1 VFSFL
6 FFFFFKFH
14 DVTNSYSAEFVQ
26 ARNRFHDAGLDAKIG
41 TYAFGW
47 TWGAWGCITLAV
59 LLLFSGTA
67 VGGSSSNDNVR
78 NKSSTRFFSRKRST
92 RSRGSFIDND
102 GQRKVK
108 DEYA

>member
-1 VFSFL
+1 ML
-6 FFFFFKFH
+6 ANPH
-14 DVTNSYSAEFVQ
+14 SAEFVQ
-26 ARNRFHDAGLDAKIG
+26 ARNRFHDAGLSAKIG

-47 TWGAWGCITLAV
+47 TWGAWGCITIAV
-59 LLLFSGTA
+59 CLLFSGA
-67 VGGSSSNDNVR
+67 AIGGSSPSSGKAR
-78 NKSSTRFFSRKRST
+78 NKSNAGFFRRQRST